1 MDTRKFRIDTNISIL
16 GTLYRIVTRTEAE
29 IAELKDCDGYTDYHN
44 KQIVL
49 RQETDTFDRLAYL
62 KKIIRHEIVHAF
74 FYESGLAENWEHKNY
89 GQEETVVDWIAIQ
102 HNKMHDAF
110 VTAYEGILEVS
121 VDESNRPR

>member
-1 MDTRKFRIDTNISIL
+1 MDTRKFRIDMNIRIL
-16 GTLYRIVTRTEAE
+16 GTSYRIVTRTEAE
-29 IAELKDCDGYTDYHN
+29 DTELKDCDGYTDYRC

-49 RQETDTFDRLAYL
+49 RQETDTFDRLEYL

-102 HNKMHDAF
+102 HDKIHDAF
-110 VTAYEGILEVS
+110 GTAYAGIEEVS
-121 VDESNRPR
+121 KDAV